1 MADPGHLPASHHFS
15 PIVELS
21 APVFSSKSALHIR
34 WPKYKSFSFS
44 ISPSNEYSG
53 LIPFRIDWFDLAV
66 QETLKNLLQHH
77 SSKASILQCSVFFM
91 VQLSH
96 PYMTIALTIQ
106 TFVQKVI
113 SLLFN
118 MLSRFVIA
126 FPSRTKHLLISWLQ
140 SLSTLILGPKKISLS
155 LFPCFLHLFAIKRWD
170 QMPFSSFFECW
181 VLSQL
186 FPSPFSPSSRS
197 SLVPLC
203 FLPLEWC
210 HSCIRDY
217 WYFSQQSWFQ
227 LVSHPTQH
235 FIWCTWHVC

>member
-21 APVFSSKSALHIR
+21 ALVFSSESALHIR
-34 WPKYKSFSFS
+34 WPKYKSFSFG

-66 QETLKNLLQHH
+66 QETLKSLLQHH
-77 SSKASILQCSVFFM
+77 SSKASILQFSVFFM

-118 MLSRFVIA
+118 MLSRSVIA
-126 FPSRTKHLLISWLQ
+126 FPSRTKRLLISWLQ
-140 SLSTLILGPKKISLS
+140 SLYTVILKHKKIKSLTTS
-155 LFPCFLHLFAIKRWD
+155 TFPLLFAMKSWD
-170 QMPFSSFFECW
+170 WMSWSLHFEC
-181 VLSQL
+181 
-186 FPSPFSPSSRS
+186 
-197 SLVPLC
+197 
-203 FLPLEWC
+203 
-210 HSCIRDY
+210 
-217 WYFSQQSWFQ
+217 
-227 LVSHPTQH
+227 
-235 FIWCTWHVC
+235 

>member
-126 FPSRTKHLLISWLQ
+126 FLPINKPLLISWLQ
-140 SLSTLILGPKKISLS
+140 SPSAMILKPKKIKSVTDFT
-155 LFPCFLHLFAIKRWD
+155 FPPSICHEWWD
-170 QMPFSSFFECW
+170 QMPWS
-181 VLSQL
+181 
-186 FPSPFSPSSRS
+186 
-197 SLVPLC
+197 
-203 FLPLEWC
+203 
-210 HSCIRDY
+210 
-217 WYFSQQSWFQ
+217 
-227 LVSHPTQH
+227 
-235 FIWCTWHVC
+235 